1 MLIQAV
7 ARNGNTVIA
16 ESDGAALKFFSA
28 DIRYVEAEDRP
39 LLTGRST
46 VVGSWMD
53 RAADAG
59 QPSSGRFSLWTD
71 RRAAGGGP
79 ANRLGR
85 HASLGMSNREQ
96 RRSEAGSY
104 PKVGDALSLCF
115 RRSSFASVIHSSR
128 GE

>member
-16 ESDGAALKFFSA
+16 EFDRAALKFLSA
-28 DIRYVEAEDRP
+28 DIRYVETEDRP
-39 LLTGRST
+39 LLTGRSA

-79 ANRLGR
+79 ANRLG
-85 HASLGMSNREQ
+85 
-96 RRSEAGSY
+96 
-104 PKVGDALSLCF
+104 
-115 RRSSFASVIHSSR
+115 
-128 GE
+128 